1 MFDKQCTDTDRQ
13 IMWALSRRF
22 GSGCWLLW
30 RLFLDI
36 IWSITSCRLRADKN
50 TYVGPGIHNFWHGG
64 SHFSLIAEKFNV
76 SRVILTPAWSLPVQA
91 ASPPIQ
97 LVHIV
102 ILHWMYSAT
111 GIALWCSG
119 SMSRLLLLDEG
130 YRQYDFRL
138 VKGYFIC
145 VCLLYHQ
152 LFGFYL
158 IIASL
163 GINQCLTSG
172 RGLAWQ
178 RAGSGPG
185 LLRKHPQSRR
195 IQVNFFHNLLIK
207 IFKML
212 RTFRMF
218 RMSLFKL
225 IWGSNVTN

>member
-97 LVHIV
+97 LVLVHIHIV
-102 ILHWMYSAT
+102 IHTTLNVFCYRHCIVML
-111 GIALWCSG
+111 GFNVQVIAIGWRLQTIWFSFGERVFYLCLFALS
-119 SMSRLLLLDEG
+119 SVVRLLSD
-130 YRQYDFRL
+130 YR
-138 VKGYFIC
+138 
-145 VCLLYHQ
+145 
-152 LFGFYL
+152 L
-158 IIASL
+158 IR
-163 GINQCLTSG
+163 N
-172 RGLAWQ
+172 
-178 RAGSGPG
+178 
-185 LLRKHPQSRR
+185 
-195 IQVNFFHNLLIK
+195 
-207 IFKML
+207 
-212 RTFRMF
+212 
-218 RMSLFKL
+218 
-225 IWGSNVTN
+225 